1 MKVYK
6 IPIHLKGTCPN
17 RDGTKGSGGCIF
29 CGEEGGSFDWVQ
41 GSIRE
46 QYRQNKERIAKRY
59 KAKGYI
65 AYFQNFTGTYLPI
78 EDFRKSLEEIA
89 LEHPLGVSI
98 STRPDCLGDEYL
110 DCAETLFGADNVTFE
125 LGLQSANDETLAL
138 LNRGHSV
145 EDYRRGAC
153 RLKERGFRL
162 STHMILDLP
171 WDDDEDIVEGAKLLN
186 RVRSDEVKI
195 HNLYVPK
202 GTKLAELYRSGE
214 FQPIQMESFMERVIM
229 FLEHLD
235 PEMVIGRMLGRAP
248 EENVLFANWGRSWFY
263 IRDEIIRRM
272 EREGRRQGRLY
283 R

>member
-1 MKVYK
+1 
-6 IPIHLKGTCPN
+6 
-17 RDGTKGSGGCIF
+17 
-29 CGEEGGSFDWVQ
+29 
-41 GSIRE
+41 
-46 QYRQNKERIAKRY
+46 
-59 KAKGYI
+59 
-65 AYFQNFTGTYLPI
+65 
-78 EDFRKSLEEIA
+78 
-89 LEHPLGVSI
+89 
-98 STRPDCLGDEYL
+98 
-110 DCAETLFGADNVTFE
+110 
-125 LGLQSANDETLAL
+125 
-138 LNRGHSV
+138 
-145 EDYRRGAC
+145 
-153 RLKERGFRL
+153 
-162 STHMILDLP
+162 MILDLP
-171 WDDDEDIVEGAKLLN
+171 WDDDEDIVEGAKFLN

-272 EREGRRQGRLY
+272 EREGRRQGRLF